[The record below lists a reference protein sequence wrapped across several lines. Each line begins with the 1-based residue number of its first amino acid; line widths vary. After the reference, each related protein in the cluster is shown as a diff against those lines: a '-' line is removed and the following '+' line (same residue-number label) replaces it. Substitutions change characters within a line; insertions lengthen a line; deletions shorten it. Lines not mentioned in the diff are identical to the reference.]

1 MCGQDRRSNEVET
14 TTKITAQELF
24 DLPDNGKRREL
35 VEGELRETTPA
46 GARHGRAAMRL
57 GSLLDQHATAK
68 RLGLVL
74 AAETGFR
81 ISRNP
86 DTVRAPD
93 ISFVS
98 QERVPPDGPPE
109 GYWELAPDLAVEVV
123 SPNDTAAEVQ
133 SKVQMWLAS
142 GVRLVWVVYPDTRS
156 VVAYKPLKEIST
168 LTTGDALSG
177 GDVVSG
183 FECMVAE
190 IFE

>member
-1 MCGQDRRSNEVET
+1 MET
-14 TTKITAQELF
+14 ETRTTAEELF
-24 DLPDNGKRREL
+24 NLPDSGKRYEL
-35 VEGELRETTPA
+35 IEGALKEMTLA
-46 GARHGRAAMRL
+46 GARHGDAAAALTILLGQYVRARRL
-57 GSLLDQHATAK
+57 G
-68 RLGLVL
+68 RVL

-93 ISFVS
+93 ISFVV
-98 QERVPPDGPPE
+98 QERVPPNGPPE

-123 SPNDTAAEVQ
+123 SPNDTAAGVQ
-133 SKVQMWLAS
+133 SKVQMWLES

-156 VVAYKPLKEIST
+156 VVAYKSLKEIST
-168 LTTGDALSG
+168 FTAGDALGG

-183 FECMVAE
+183 FECKVAE